1 MSLERFMRARLVV
14 QTPRTTVY
22 DAVRAMQDN
31 HVGAIL
37 VHDAEDVRG
46 IVTDRDIA
54 TRMVPDDL
62 DPFEVQLQRIMSTPL
77 ATLPPSA
84 TALDVAE
91 LMIERRVR
99 RIPIEDAG
107 RFVGLVTLDDLILEH
122 GVDLFTLAGILRA
135 QLSEPSR
142 LKPAGQ
148 LHPMPPARH
157 ADAERAQP
165 RSAHRHAARQKR
177 AYDTLVRRTLA
188 LTGLPERE
196 QAEAAIEV
204 VLSGIVRRITPEE
217 AGDTLAQLPSL
228 VRERVVAT
236 VPAGPDRRVTRELL
250 EQELLERLRVGAERT
265 GELLEQVGRALEHS
279 ISAGEIDDVRS
290 QLPTEMKSILP

>member
-1 MSLERFMRARLVV
+1 MQARLVV
-14 QTPRTTVY
+14 QSPRTTVY
-22 DAVRAMQDN
+22 DAARAMQDN

-37 VHDAEDVRG
+37 VHDGQDVKG
-46 IVTDRDIA
+46 IVTDRDISL
-54 TRMVPDDL
+54 RMLPDDL
-62 DPFEVQLQRIMSTPL
+62 DPFQIRLQRIMSTPI

-99 RIPIEDAG
+99 RIPIEDAR

-135 QLSEPSR
+135 QLSEPAR
-142 LKPAGQ
+142 LKPAGRLQ
-148 LHPMPPARH
+148 PTPPARY
-157 ADAERAQP
+157 ADVESAAP

-177 AYDTLVRRTLA
+177 AYDTLIRRTLA

-196 QAEAAIEV
+196 QAEAAIDV

-217 AGDTLAQLPSL
+217 AGDSLAQLPSL
-228 VRERVVAT
+228 VRERIVAT
-236 VPAGPDRRVTRELL
+236 VRAGPDRRITRDVLEREL
-250 EQELLERLRVGAERT
+250 QERLLVGAERT
-265 GELLEQVGRALEHS
+265 GELLEQVGLALEHS
-279 ISAGEIDDVRS
+279 ISAGEIEDVRS
-290 QLPTEMKSILP
+290 QLPAEMKSILP

>member
-1 MSLERFMRARLVV
+1 
-14 QTPRTTVY
+14 VY
-22 DAVRAMQDN
+22 DAARAMQDN

-54 TRMVPDDL
+54 LRMVPDDL
-62 DPFEVQLQRIMSTPL
+62 DPFEVQLQRIMSTPV

-122 GVDLFTLAGILRA
+122 GVDHFTLAGILRA
-135 QLSEPSR
+135 QLAEPSR

-148 LHPMPPARH
+148 LHPTPPSRYV
-157 ADAERAQP
+157 DAESSPPPQ
-165 RSAHRHAARQKR
+165 SAHRRAARQKR

-196 QAEAAIEV
+196 QAEAALEV

-217 AGDTLAQLPSL
+217 AGDSLAQLPSL
-228 VRERVVAT
+228 VRERIVAT
-236 VPAGPDRRVTRELL
+236 VPAGPDRRITRA
-250 EQELLERLRVGAERT
+250 LLERELRERLLVGAERT
-265 GELLEQVGRALEHS
+265 SELLEQVGRALEHS
-279 ISAGEIDDVRS
+279 ISAGEINDVRS
-290 QLPTEMKSILP
+290 QLPTEMRSILP